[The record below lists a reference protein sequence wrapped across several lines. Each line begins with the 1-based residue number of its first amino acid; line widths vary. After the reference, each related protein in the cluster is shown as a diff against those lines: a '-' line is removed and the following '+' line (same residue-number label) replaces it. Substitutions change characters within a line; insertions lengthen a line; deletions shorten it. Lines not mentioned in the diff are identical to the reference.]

1 MDTPKS
7 AFENTQNKLYVLD
20 VNTSKANLS
29 EIDTE
34 NLKKIKISDIL
45 NDGELEYIASRYDM
59 NDDKIVDEF
68 SKKGPQLITFSNLI
82 KYGSYPFPELFQDL
96 LRIGKY
102 GMGSHVEF
110 EFAVDMNTAPPT
122 FALLQ
127 LRPLV
132 INKETSRVKWSRE
145 EEKSENV
152 LMLSNNSL
160 GNGVI
165 DDISDIVFVKK
176 DEFSSLKTFEIA
188 KEIEKINR
196 IMVQEGRRYVLIGP
210 GRWGTQDRF
219 LGIPVNWSQI
229 SNIKVLIEVSLKN
242 FNIRPTQGTH
252 FLQNLISRDIGYAS
266 VSLSEKDFVDWTFLN
281 SKDAEHDLT
290 FVKHVRLNHP
300 LTIKLDGK
308 CGRTLISRE

>member
-1 MDTPKS
+1 
-7 AFENTQNKLYVLD
+7 
-20 VNTSKANLS
+20 
-29 EIDTE
+29 
-34 NLKKIKISDIL
+34 
-45 NDGELEYIASRYDM
+45 
-59 NDDKIVDEF
+59 
-68 SKKGPQLITFSNLI
+68 
-82 KYGSYPFPELFQDL
+82 
-96 LRIGKY
+96 
-102 GMGSHVEF
+102 
-110 EFAVDMNTAPPT
+110 
-122 FALLQ
+122 
-127 LRPLV
+127 
-132 INKETSRVKWSRE
+132 
-145 EEKSENV
+145 
-152 LMLSNNSL
+152 
-160 GNGVI
+160 
-165 DDISDIVFVKK
+165 VFVKK